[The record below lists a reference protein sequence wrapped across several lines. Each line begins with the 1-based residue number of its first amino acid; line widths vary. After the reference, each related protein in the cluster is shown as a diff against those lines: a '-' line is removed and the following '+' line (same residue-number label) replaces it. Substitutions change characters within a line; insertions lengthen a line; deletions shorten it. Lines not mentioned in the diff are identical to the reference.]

1 MQPESSVLLCTS
13 GGYFGSLVLQRLLDS
28 PHCRVVGVVQSSR
41 ILRPGYGW
49 LQGAMRQVQLSG
61 LRYAWYLWCATAL
74 ADVLCRLGRQQS
86 IAQLISRHDVPLLVT
101 SDINDAAG
109 QDFLRR
115 VRPELLI
122 CAFFNQRLEEHTYS
136 APSRG
141 AVNIHPSL
149 LPKDK
154 GVDPVFFGRLRG
166 ATRYGVTLHRIVS
179 ALDAGAVLAQREI
192 APDPRDSVFRLT
204 AALFQA
210 GAELLMTQL
219 DAILEGA
226 VGHEQDRGGN
236 YDSWPTAAQVKALRL
251 DGVALVRVGD
261 LFDLWRGR
269 LLPESPH

>member
-28 PHCRVVGVVQSSR
+28 PRCRVVGVVQSSR

-49 LQGAMRQVQLSG
+49 LQGAIKQVHISG

-74 ADVLCRLGRQQS
+74 ADLLCRLGRPQS
-86 IAQLISRHDVPLLVT
+86 LAQLVSRHELPLLVT
-101 SDINDAAG
+101 SDVNDAVG

-115 VRPELLI
+115 GRPELLI
-122 CAFFNQRLEEHTYS
+122 SAFFNQRLAEHSYS

-166 ATRYGVTLHRIVS
+166 ATRYGVSLHRIVT

-192 APDPRDSVFRLT
+192 TPDPRDSVFRLT
-204 AALFQA
+204 ARLFQA
-210 GAELLMTQL
+210 GAELLVTQL
-219 DAILEGA
+219 DTILEGA
-226 VGHEQDRGGN
+226 VGREQEPGGN
-236 YDSWPTAAQVKALRL
+236 YDSWPTVEQVRALRL
-251 DGVALVRVGD
+251 QGAVLVRVRD

-269 LLPESPH
+269 LLPEPPS